1 MLYHPESIYRRYIY
15 QIDPDSE
22 CSGECYWFCFSHGDM
37 LVCAD
42 GLHVPLLGSPED
54 AGISPLRKQYLG
66 LLDGK
71 PCFSAE
77 LPPEVKAPDG
87 MQFMNIRA
95 THGFLD
101 EDIYL
106 IAGKAVQIV
115 NWDESHQFCGR
126 CGHPTEYVRG
136 ERAKKCPVCGFM
148 SFPRLSPATITAVL
162 KGKQLLLTQYASF
175 MGPMRTIVAGF
186 VEPGET
192 LEECVHREVFEETGI
207 KVKNPRYLGSQPW
220 PFPNSLMIGFIA
232 DYESGEIHV
241 DGKEIAGA
249 DWFDL
254 DKLPDLPPELSI
266 ARKIIDWVVKNY
278 S

>member
-1 MLYHPESIYRRYIY
+1 MLESGSIYRRYVY
-15 QIDPDSE
+15 RIDPGPE
-22 CSGECYWFCFSHGDM
+22 CNGEAYWFCFSSGNL
-37 LVCAD
+37 LVCSE
-42 GLHVPLLGSPED
+42 GLHVPLLSTPED
-54 AGISPLRKQYLG
+54 AGFSPLRRQYLG

-77 LPPEVKAPDG
+77 LLPNVQAPEG
-87 MQFMNIRA
+87 TEFMNLRA
-95 THGFLD
+95 AYGVLD

-106 IAGKAVQIV
+106 IAGKAVQLV
-115 NWDESHQFCGR
+115 SWDQTHQFCGR
-126 CGHPTEYVRG
+126 CGQPTEYVPG
-136 ERAKKCPVCGFM
+136 ERARKCPACGFM

-162 KGKQLLLTQYASF
+162 KGKQLLLTQYTSF
-175 MGPMRTIVAGF
+175 RGNMRTIVAGF

-207 KVKNPRYLGSQPW
+207 RIKNPRYLGSQPW

-232 DYESGEIHV
+232 DYESGKIEV
-241 DGKEIAGA
+241 DGVEIAAA

-254 DKLPDLPPELSI
+254 DKLPELPPKLSI
-266 ARKIIDWVVKNY
+266 ARKIIDWVVKTY

>member
-1 MLYHPESIYRRYIY
+1 MLESGSIYRRYVY
-15 QIDPDSE
+15 GIDPDPE
-22 CSGECYWFCFSHGDM
+22 CDGEAYWFCFSSGNL
-37 LVCAD
+37 LVCSSD
-42 GLHVPLLGSPED
+42 LHVPLFNRPED
-54 AGISPLRKQYLG
+54 AGFSPLRRQYLG

-77 LPPEVKAPDG
+77 LLPNVRAPEG
-87 MQFMNIRA
+87 TEFMNLRA
-95 THGFLD
+95 AYGVLD

-106 IAGKAVQIV
+106 IAGKAVQLV
-115 NWDESHQFCGR
+115 NWDQTHQFCGR
-126 CGHPTEYVRG
+126 CGRPTEYVPG
-136 ERAKKCPVCGFM
+136 ERARKCPACGFM

-162 KGKQLLLTQYASF
+162 KGKQLLLTQYSSF
-175 MGPMRTIVAGF
+175 RGNMRTIVAGF

-207 KVKNPRYLGSQPW
+207 RIKNPRYLGSQPW

-232 DYESGEIHV
+232 DYESGEIKV
-241 DGKEIAGA
+241 DGVEIAAA

-266 ARKIIDWVVKNY
+266 ARKIIDWVVKTY
-278 S
+278 A